1 MVSLQIFIYKRFVQ
15 AYVFEFWMVVQHVP
29 TRSETTEL
37 GITNLYRRSNGQESL
52 VRINISLLNQT
63 KKTALN
69 CLF

>member
-1 MVSLQIFIYKRFVQ
+1 MLSQQIIIYKRFVQ
-15 AYVFEFWMVVQHVP
+15 ANVFQFSIVVQHVP

-37 GITNLYRRSNGQESL
+37 GITHLYKSSNGQQFL
-52 VRINISLLNQT
+52 VRIKISLLNQT